1 MLDNASQFDVMEI
14 QTTAGP
20 RTHRTPPTSAEAPS
34 NPALFQVT
42 RIERALLSALQPG
55 EAHTPPRLAGAVRHA
70 LFPGGGRLRPKLCLA
85 VATACGDPDPH
96 VADAAAAA
104 IEMMHCA
111 SLVHDDLPCFDAADT
126 RRGQPTVHRAFGES
140 VAVLTGDHL
149 IVLAFEHIA
158 RASVDAPR
166 RLPQLVSL
174 LARGVGAPFGL
185 IAGQAWESEPRV
197 DASLYRRAKTGALF
211 EAAAALGAVAA
222 GASPQGWSLVG
233 ARIGEAYQVA
243 DDILDVAGDASRA
256 GKPVGQD
263 ATHGR
268 PNAVHEHGL
277 QEACWLF
284 ERLVR
289 DASDA
294 IPACP
299 DPEPIR
305 TWLREAERRVKNLL

>member
-1 MLDNASQFDVMEI
+1 
-14 QTTAGP
+14 
-20 RTHRTPPTSAEAPS
+20 
-34 NPALFQVT
+34 
-42 RIERALLSALQPG
+42 
-55 EAHTPPRLAGAVRHA
+55 
-70 LFPGGGRLRPKLCLA
+70 
-85 VATACGDPDPH
+85 
-96 VADAAAAA
+96 
-104 IEMMHCA
+104 MMHCA

-140 VAVLTGDHL
+140 VAVLAGDHL
-149 IVLAFEHIA
+149 IVLAFEHLA
-158 RASVDAPR
+158 RVAVESPR
-166 RLPQLVSL
+166 KLPQLVSL

-185 IAGQAWESEPRV
+185 IAGQAWESEARV
-197 DASLYRRAKTGALF
+197 DASVYRRAKTGALF

-222 GASPQGWSLVG
+222 GASPQGWSVVG

-243 DDILDVAGDASRA
+243 DDILDVAGDPSRV

-268 PNAVHEHGL
+268 PNAVHEMGL

-294 IPACP
+294 IPPCP
-299 DPEPIR
+299 NPEPIR
-305 TWLREAERRVKNLL
+305 AWLREAERRARSLI